1 MLKLKRKNNLAKA
14 PKKTIERIRIKLKKI
29 TYHKFGFKYKI
40 ANKSKI
46 HKK

>member
-1 MLKLKRKNNLAKA
+1 MLKLERKFFLAKA
-14 PKKTIERIRIKLKKI
+14 PKKTIERIIIKLKKI

-40 ANKSKI
+40 ENKSKF